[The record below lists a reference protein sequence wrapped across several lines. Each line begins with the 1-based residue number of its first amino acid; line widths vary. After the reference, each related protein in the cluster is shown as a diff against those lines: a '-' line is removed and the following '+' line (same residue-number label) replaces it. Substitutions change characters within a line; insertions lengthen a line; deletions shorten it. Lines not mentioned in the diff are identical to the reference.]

1 VIAPRSFIKKRESE
15 YFRKSLFF
23 KIIVKN
29 RNNESSHLLLLC
41 SLFLKKTKKLGVHAG
56 DQRKESSGRCCAAL
70 YNRNKSNSIVV
81 CGVRFILVKKT
92 KIFPLFFFL
101 FLFFYFISVLEF
113 QSASVIKKWKGKVI
127 FGTTP
132 RHYLLSIKTRCFCYI
147 VFHDYRVV
155 ICIDI
160 ENSSPFSFYS
170 YRIKK
175 KRRRTWLLWVRS
187 VITVL
192 GKRMYSYGCGS
203 LLALYRKKRWGLCA
217 PMICVS
223 ISFFSLSLSLS
234 CCDHL
239 ERK

>member
-1 VIAPRSFIKKRESE
+1 
-15 YFRKSLFF
+15 
-23 KIIVKN
+23 
-29 RNNESSHLLLLC
+29 
-41 SLFLKKTKKLGVHAG
+41 
-56 DQRKESSGRCCAAL
+56 
-70 YNRNKSNSIVV
+70 
-81 CGVRFILVKKT
+81 
-92 KIFPLFFFL
+92 L

-175 KRRRTWLLWVRS
+175 KEEELGCCGFVRLLQCWVS
-187 VITVL
+187 ECIHTVAVL
-192 GKRMYSYGCGS
+192 YWRYIGKKDGAF
-203 LLALYRKKRWGLCA
+203 ALQ
-217 PMICVS
+217 
-223 ISFFSLSLSLS
+223 
-234 CCDHL
+234 
-239 ERK
+239 